1 MPMTPSMQLRLKA
14 GDRAFEEAQ
23 QRGRT
28 FLEQNG
34 ITGAAVEAQI
44 LILRELIENGKRFG
58 TTGRQAGPM
67 SVHLYIDAAAVTVEV
82 VTPVNPLAHERLAQL
97 DKAIQWIRGYQ
108 DPFEPYA
115 AKRREA
121 AAGSDRANAD
131 GYGLARIAY
140 EAGAVLDFYVSEDG
154 ILHLY
159 AVRFSGEP
167 GSAAR
172 RDRSTR

>member
-1 MPMTPSMQLRLKA
+1 
-14 GDRAFEEAQ
+14 
-23 QRGRT
+23 
-28 FLEQNG
+28 
-34 ITGAAVEAQI
+34 
-44 LILRELIENGKRFG
+44 
-58 TTGRQAGPM
+58 M